1 MREGKGM
8 KEKSVAGWAVDAKA
22 QLTILGRGSAA
33 AVIEAHYELTA
44 STVLAVARGGQKCSV
59 SISVLPWSG
68 GTMLCCRARL
78 PRRASD

>member
-1 MREGKGM
+1 M
-8 KEKSVAGWAVDAKA
+8 AGWAVDTKV

-44 STVLAVARGGQKCSV
+44 ATVLAVAWGGQNCSV
-59 SISVLPWSG
+59 SISALPRSG

-78 PRRASD
+78 PRRASV